1 MSTQLY
7 QQLLTKYNISF
18 SQLLFG
24 LYFSYQGHDL
34 IVVDSDSDKSY
45 LRFILLNVYSI
56 ESDADKMQTLEILN
70 ELHKETMCVNGI
82 IVNDSVW
89 LQIEMFIDRTQYF
102 DNFFFTVI
110 DILTGT
116 EIQFNSLKFSQM
128 QKIE

>member
-1 MSTQLY
+1 
-7 QQLLTKYNISF
+7 
-18 SQLLFG
+18 
-24 LYFSYQGHDL
+24 
-34 IVVDSDSDKSY
+34 
-45 LRFILLNVYSI
+45 
-56 ESDADKMQTLEILN
+56 MQTLEILN

-116 EIQFNSLKFSQM
+116 EMQFNSLKFSQM

>member
-116 EIQFNSLKFSQM
+116 EMQFNSLKFSQM